1 MSDAA
6 PTLATPPPPAI
17 GVSNRAA
24 TTVVNV
30 VPAAGVEKVPPV
42 TVEAPPRNS
51 IAPALTLPEIVTVPP
66 AGPVKTAVSPRLLF
80 QLT

>member
-1 MSDAA
+1 MSEAA
-6 PTLATPPPPAI
+6 PALTSPPAPAI

-24 TTVVNV
+24 TTAVNV
-30 VPAAGVEKVPPV
+30 VPVARVENVPPV
-42 TVEAPPRNS
+42 TVENPPRNS

-66 AGPVKTAVSPRLLF
+66 AGPAKTAVSPRLLF